1 MLLIFNNGLYLS
13 DCDKFYKNDDI
24 PEKFKQ
30 FIDKECTYD
39 SHENFVSKVYLDFNF
54 EVYSSNIV
62 SEILIKKKKIPKSI
76 CNLISSYHN
85 NWYNIPTPTLDQILD
100 NNLNSNQKVVFYIL
114 LGRIFHQFARKE
126 NWNIVPIFFDKS
138 GMFIHFIQSILGGT
152 RLCVGRGIEH
162 IITDGDIWLGIVS
175 ILTCNG
181 TSPKSLSNIITK
193 IINGNP
199 LSISRILYNEQNFI
213 LEDLNI
219 IFIQE
224 LRNEKNPNN
233 FQQDIKLILENKI
246 QSGNVIYFNFKSNDN
261 NVHNIS
267 NLIKEF
273 PLFIQKT
280 NRAYLQAINSSYSE
294 LDILKLMS

>member
-1 MLLIFNNGLYLS
+1 M
-13 DCDKFYKNDDI
+13 
-24 PEKFKQ
+24 
-30 FIDKECTYD
+30 
-39 SHENFVSKVYLDFNF
+39 
-54 EVYSSNIV
+54 
-62 SEILIKKKKIPKSI
+62 
-76 CNLISSYHN
+76 
-85 NWYNIPTPTLDQILD
+85 
-100 NNLNSNQKVVFYIL
+100 
-114 LGRIFHQFARKE
+114 
-126 NWNIVPIFFDKS
+126 
-138 GMFIHFIQSILGGT
+138 
-152 RLCVGRGIEH
+152 
-162 IITDGDIWLGIVS
+162 GIVS

-224 LRNEKNPNN
+224 LRNEKNSNN

-280 NRAYLQAINSSYSE
+280 NRAYIQAANSEYSE
-294 LDILKLMS
+294 LDMLKLMS

>member
-13 DCDKFYKNDDI
+13 DCDKFYKNDDV

-30 FIDKECTYD
+30 FIDRECTYD
-39 SHENFVSKVYLDFNF
+39 SHDNFVSKVYLDFNF

-76 CNLISSYHN
+76 CSLISSYHN
-85 NWYNIPTPTLDQILD
+85 NWYNIPTPILDQILD
-100 NNLNSNQKVVFYIL
+100 NNLNSNQKVVFYTL
-114 LGRIFHQFARKE
+114 LGRIFHQFAIKD

-138 GMFIHFIQSILGGT
+138 GMFAHLINSILGGA

-162 IITDGDIWLGIVS
+162 IITDGDICLGIVS
-175 ILTCNG
+175 ILTCSG
-181 TSPKSLSNIITK
+181 TCPKSLSNIITK

-199 LSISRILYNEQNFI
+199 LSISRIYNEQNFI
-213 LEDLNI
+213 LEDPNI
-219 IFIQE
+219 IFIE
-224 LRNEKNPNN
+224 ECSNN
-233 FQQDIKLILENKI
+233 FQKDLKLILENKI

-267 NLIKEF
+267 NLLKEF

-280 NRAYLQAINSSYSE
+280 NRAYIQAVNSSYSE
-294 LDILKLMS
+294 LDILNLMS

>member
-13 DCDKFYKNDDI
+13 DCDKFYENDDI

-30 FIDKECTYD
+30 LIDEKYIYD
-39 SHENFVSKVYLDFNF
+39 LHGNFVSKVYLDFNF
-54 EVYSSNIV
+54 EVYFSSIV
-62 SEILIKKKKIPKSI
+62 SEILMKKREMPKSI

-85 NWYNIPTPTLDQILD
+85 NWYNIPTPILDQILD
-100 NNLNSNQKVVFYIL
+100 NNLNCNEKVVFYTL
-114 LGRIFHQFARKE
+114 LGRIFHQFARKDD
-126 NWNIVPIFFDKS
+126 WNIVPIFFDKS
-138 GMFIHFIQSILGGT
+138 GIFAHLINSILGGA

-175 ILTCNG
+175 ILTCDG
-181 TSPKSLSNIITK
+181 TCPKSLSNIITK
-193 IINGNP
+193 IINGDS
-199 LSISRILYNEQNFI
+199 LRINRMYNEQNFI
-213 LEDLNI
+213 LEDPNI
-219 IFIQE
+219 IFIE
-224 LRNEKNPNN
+224 ENSNN
-233 FQQDIKLILENKI
+233 FQQDIKSILENKI

>member
-13 DCDKFYKNDDI
+13 DCDKFYKNDDV

-30 FIDKECTYD
+30 FIDRECTYD
-39 SHENFVSKVYLDFNF
+39 SHDNFVSKVYLDFNF

-76 CNLISSYHN
+76 CSLISSYHN
-85 NWYNIPTPTLDQILD
+85 NWYNIPTPILDQILD
-100 NNLNSNQKVVFYIL
+100 NNLNSNQKVVFYTL
-114 LGRIFHQFARKE
+114 LGRIFHQFARKD

-138 GMFIHFIQSILGGT
+138 GMFAHLINSILGGA

-175 ILTCNG
+175 ILTCSG
-181 TSPKSLSNIITK
+181 TCPKSLSNIITK

-199 LSISRILYNEQNFI
+199 LSISRIYNEQNFI
-213 LEDLNI
+213 LEDPNI
-219 IFIQE
+219 IFIE
-224 LRNEKNPNN
+224 ECSNN
-233 FQQDIKLILENKI
+233 FQKDLKLILENKI

-267 NLIKEF
+267 NLLKEF

-280 NRAYLQAINSSYSE
+280 NRAYIQAVNSSYSE
-294 LDILKLMS
+294 LDILNLMS

>member
-1 MLLIFNNGLYLS
+1 VGDIIASLSFFYYL
-13 DCDKFYKNDDI
+13 
-24 PEKFKQ
+24 
-30 FIDKECTYD
+30 
-39 SHENFVSKVYLDFNF
+39 
-54 EVYSSNIV
+54 
-62 SEILIKKKKIPKSI
+62 
-76 CNLISSYHN
+76 
-85 NWYNIPTPTLDQILD
+85 
-100 NNLNSNQKVVFYIL
+100 
-114 LGRIFHQFARKE
+114 AR
-126 NWNIVPIFFDKS
+126 F
-138 GMFIHFIQSILGGT
+138 
-152 RLCVGRGIEH
+152 RGIEH

-224 LRNEKNPNN
+224 LRNEKNSNN

-280 NRAYLQAINSSYSE
+280 NRAYIQAANSEYSE
-294 LDILKLMS
+294 LDMLKLMS